1 MANKVLG
8 QLKQLLQHNQ
18 GIRLGVP
25 TSLQTISA
33 DAGNARI
40 RDRKSLAAT
49 LSILNAMNHGSPI
62 HLIVPVSDTVKD
74 PSALISDSCGKML
87 HSFNTSPLFVAVNSA
102 KSNTSTVSILDAIA
116 RQSRANEI
124 STLVSHAT
132 LNDYLALLKSFP
144 FSQKSESDS
153 SSDSLDVGHLL
164 NRKVFHEFSHQNCF
178 RALLRKTKPKN
189 AGLWGSKDAS
199 AFGIDI
205 YRPLIG
211 MTDAEIH
218 NYCKTIQYDAN
229 DQSASSSGARNSSDA
244 EDSETSS
251 NFTYRPLEIQAERES
266 MAKSLKLSISNRNT
280 TGAIVEITPKE
291 VDQVEDVVH
300 VLQRVSQAFED
311 FDAEVDQ
318 VISSC
323 IMHDPPTGSTFIKMP
338 TTGTGS
344 LLHNNWMFDTF
355 LAQNILGDIIAWT
368 TGSHTSVHGTCAESF
383 RANIMKYY
391 QLNEVVEH
399 KKRLHTGR
407 QFPRFAN
414 SHVQLEP
421 PRNGADHWV
430 LARAPIPKSKAN
442 KMLIYAGEV
451 KLWDN
456 RFFVSVSPA
465 ASAEGG
471 DTEVET
477 ASLLAGLDLSTI
489 RFCIRPFTLTDYRNL
504 LDRMYHNVGDF
515 GGFADIEAL
524 KQRLAHYM
532 VAMPVEARHTIPCVA
547 VVQDNGDDSY
557 VVSVPGIGVITER
570 GVVDVKCSFN
580 GEAWRMLPQTRE
592 EISFSEFEGFD

>member
-1 MANKVLG
+1 MPNKVLG
-8 QLKQLLQHNQ
+8 QLKQLLQHSH
-18 GIRLGVP
+18 GTRLGVP

-40 RDRKSLAAT
+40 RDRKGLAAT
-49 LSILNAMNHGSPI
+49 LSILNAMNQGHPI
-62 HLIVPVSDTVKD
+62 HLIVPVSDTLKD

-87 HSFNTSPLFVAVNSA
+87 HSFNATPLFVAVNSA
-102 KSNTSTVSILDAIA
+102 KSNISTVSILDAIA
-116 RQSRANEI
+116 QQSRANEI

-132 LNDYLALLKSFP
+132 LNDYLTLLDSFLFRQKAESKSLAA
-144 FSQKSESDS
+144 
-153 SSDSLDVGHLL
+153 SLDVGHLL
-164 NRKVFHEFSHQNCF
+164 VPKVFQEFNHQNCF
-178 RALLRKTKPKN
+178 RALFRKTKPKN

-218 NYCKTIQYDAN
+218 NYCKTIQYDAFDRTPSSN
-229 DQSASSSGARNSSDA
+229 KNSSGP
-244 EDSETSS
+244 EDSESS
-251 NFTYRPLEIQAERES
+251 FKFTYHPLEIQAERES
-266 MAKSLKLSISNRNT
+266 MAKTLKLNIRNRNT
-280 TGAIVEITPKE
+280 IGEIVVMSPKE
-291 VDQVEDVVH
+291 VDQVEDVAH

-311 FDAEVDQ
+311 FDVEVDQ

-323 IMHDPPTGSTFIKMP
+323 IMHDPPTGSTFIKIP
-338 TTGTGS
+338 SNRTENIPKNHW
-344 LLHNNWMFDTF
+344 LFDPF
-355 LAQNILGDIIAWT
+355 LAQNILGDLIAWT
-368 TGSHTSVHGTCAESF
+368 TGLHTSIHGTCVESF
-383 RANIMKYY
+383 RERLLNYY
-391 QLNEVVEH
+391 KLNEAVEH
-399 KKRLHTGR
+399 QKRLQTGR
-407 QFPRFAN
+407 QFPRFGN
-414 SHVQLEP
+414 SAVQFEP
-421 PRNGADHWV
+421 PRNGTDHWV
-430 LARAPIPKSKAN
+430 LARAPIRKPN

-465 ASAEGG
+465 ASTEGG
-471 DTEVET
+471 ETDIET

-489 RFCIRPFTLTDYRNL
+489 RFCIRPFTLADYRNL

-570 GVVDVKCSFN
+570 GVIDVKCSFN

-592 EISFSEFEGFD
+592 EVSFSQFDD